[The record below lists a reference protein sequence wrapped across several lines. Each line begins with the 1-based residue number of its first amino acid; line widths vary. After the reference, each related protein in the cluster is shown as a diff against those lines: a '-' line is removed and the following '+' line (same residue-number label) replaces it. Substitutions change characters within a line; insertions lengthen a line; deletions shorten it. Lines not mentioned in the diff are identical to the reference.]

1 MKKRKKFF
9 VNFIK
14 IQNLNMG
21 PSFLLVTLVIAG
33 ALSSSWPVHPAVCWS
48 AESGRGG
55 DDCLHRHNPHPGV
68 PPNISTYTG
77 EPVFVRQVK
86 NGKLY
91 LGGSGNDTFHI
102 VHLWSSRYKK
112 KQRKKERM
120 LSFFFFC
127 FCFWFSFFFSL
138 VCSNST
144 DDLYTMGYAYGQLLP
159 KEFQTMFTRISI
171 WLAEMLELA
180 VPWLPKP
187 LAELIAEKGGRFVLD
202 LFKDLVKKHIPKKY
216 YQEWLG
222 KTFVLFVLCV
232 FVFEFFFLK
241 VLRLD
246 VGAWVESARWMIL
259 PAFLFLLNCQRLH
272 APLSLPTRRPHLEAR
287 LCIFV
292 VWTLM
297 PLAMLRTLQ
306 P

>member
-120 LSFFFFC
+120 LSFFL
-127 FCFWFSFFFSL
+127 FFFFGFLFFSHWFAAIRQMIFTL
-138 VCSNST
+138 WDTRTVSSCRRNSRPC
-144 DDLYTMGYAYGQLLP
+144 LQ
-159 KEFQTMFTRISI
+159 EFQSGSPRCWNLQFHGFPS
-171 WLAEMLELA
+171 
-180 VPWLPKP
+180 
-187 LAELIAEKGGRFVLD
+187 
-202 LFKDLVKKHIPKKY
+202 H
-216 YQEWLG
+216 
-222 KTFVLFVLCV
+222 
-232 FVFEFFFLK
+232 
-241 VLRLD
+241 
-246 VGAWVESARWMIL
+246 
-259 PAFLFLLNCQRLH
+259 LL
-272 APLSLPTRRPHLEAR
+272 S
-287 LCIFV
+287 
-292 VWTLM
+292 
-297 PLAMLRTLQ
+297 
-306 P
+306 